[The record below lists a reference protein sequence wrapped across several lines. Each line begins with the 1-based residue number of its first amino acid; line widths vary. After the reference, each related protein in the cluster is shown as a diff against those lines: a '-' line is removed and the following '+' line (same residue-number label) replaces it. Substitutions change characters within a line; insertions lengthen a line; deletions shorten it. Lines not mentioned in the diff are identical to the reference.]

1 MQKPEQIS
9 DRFLHD
15 RDLRHERVKW
25 VYRFVVPFTYFLSFH
40 FYWQGSIY
48 LKHVV
53 NLLQSVFFFLEL
65 IFFVTDRRQISLLIF
80 ELKRINELLSLP
92 LKCSNY
98 FINWTKNCKVFLQMT
113 VKSYYWCNC
122 NTEAAT
128 GGVL

>member
-53 NLLQSVFFFLEL
+53 NLLQSVFFFGAN
-65 IFFVTDRRQISLLIF
+65 IFCYGSSPNFTSNI
-80 ELKRINELLSLP
+80 RI
-92 LKCSNY
+92 
-98 FINWTKNCKVFLQMT
+98 KV
-113 VKSYYWCNC
+113 N
-122 NTEAAT
+122 
-128 GGVL
+128 